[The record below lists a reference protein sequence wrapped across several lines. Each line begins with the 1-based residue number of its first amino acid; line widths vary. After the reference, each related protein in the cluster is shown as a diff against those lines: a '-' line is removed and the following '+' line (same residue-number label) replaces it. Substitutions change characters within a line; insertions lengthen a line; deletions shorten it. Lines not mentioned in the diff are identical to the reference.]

1 MYPHPKIVL
10 VVCLK
15 TKKGQKHAKSSD
27 SDHFIAFLH
36 HFLSLLGRFTS
47 LFSVLHPETS
57 LLHHFWHHLGYK
69 MMGYMGYISAIPS
82 YKTVKHI
89 FNN

>member
-10 VVCLK
+10 VLCL
-15 TKKGQKHAKSSD
+15 KKGQKQAKSSD
-27 SDHFIAFLH
+27 SDHFRAFLH

-57 LLHHFWHHLGYK
+57 LLHHF
-69 MMGYMGYISAIPS
+69 
-82 YKTVKHI
+82 
-89 FNN
+89 